1 MYWILAAPI
10 AFLAYSIYDRF
21 SNKEKKAKKNWE
33 ENRLNVEKRIKEQER
48 KIESYLAYKKTEED
62 YYNLIDVHFSS
73 MRIADQAYN
82 LLTYSKIYYDAM
94 NRNIKL
100 TSDRKDKILKLFQ
113 TKIKYEKKLKLTEE
127 LEQIK
132 EVRKALF
139 NDKETLNNQTK
150 EFKIKLKEFNKRT
163 SKFKFQIRDN
173 CGVKGKEWFERGEQ
187 RKKQRK

>member
-1 MYWILAAPI
+1 MYWLLAAPI
-10 AFLAYSIYDRF
+10 AYLAYSIYDKF
-21 SNKEKKAKKNWE
+21 SSKEKKAKKNWE
-33 ENRLNVEKRIKEQER
+33 ENRRSVEKKIEEQER
-48 KIESYLAYKKTEED
+48 KLEDYLKRKKTEED
-62 YYNLIDVHFSS
+62 YYSLIDVHFSS
-73 MRIADQAYN
+73 MKIADQAYS

-100 TSDRKDKILKLFQ
+100 TSDRKDKILNLFQ

-139 NDKETLNNQTK
+139 NDKDTLNNQTK
-150 EFKIKLKEFNKRT
+150 EFKVKLKEFNKRT
-163 SKFKFQIRDN
+163 SKFKFEIRDN
-173 CGVKGKEWFERGEQ
+173 CGNKGREWFDRLEQ